1 MGCKID
7 MRSSKTGSVLME
19 FVIVLPIYLILLGF
33 VFMIGE
39 MSLHGVH
46 LAASGDRTIAV
57 TQGGE
62 GFWESGWNLG
72 VAESEIARA
81 ISPSSNHVN
90 QALNY
95 REEGVSANVSRFK
108 REVAGKVENP
118 GFAGSWS
125 WLVASTLRDEYTLTP
140 WTRGMVKT
148 WANMERMVKM
158 TEPLESLGSD
168 TVLSKLFSGVG
179 LGRISMTSKEL
190 GNVNSYAY
198 YTLMRNNKGRKSY
211 RSWGY
216 GQLVDDVASEASW
229 NKHVANEDWGS
240 EIKPDGMTGVDSG
253 APGVVKGPRDFYERH
268 EKFKDWSD

>member
-1 MGCKID
+1 

-33 VFMIGE
+33 VFMVGE

-46 LAASGDRTIAV
+46 LASSGDRTIAV
-57 TQGGE
+57 TQGGD
-62 GFWESGWNLG
+62 GYWDSGWNLNA
-72 VAESEIARA
+72 AESEIARA

-158 TEPLESLGSD
+158 TEPPESLGSD

-179 LGRISMTSKEL
+179 LGRISMTSKDL
-190 GNVNSYAY
+190 GTVNSYAY

-211 RSWGY
+211 RSSGH
-216 GQLVDDVASEASW
+216 GGLVDAAGKGGSW
-229 NKHVANEDWGS
+229 YSCVYDEEWGS
-240 EIKPDGMTGVDSG
+240 EIKPDGMTGVDRG
-253 APGVVKGPRDFYERH
+253 APGVVKGSCDFYERYQ
-268 EKFKDWSD
+268 KFVDWSD

>member
-1 MGCKID
+1 

-57 TQGGE
+57 AQGGE

-108 REVAGKVENP
+108 REVAGKVEDP

-158 TEPLESLGSD
+158 TEPPESLGPD
-168 TVLSKLFSGVG
+168 TVLSRLFSGVG
-179 LGRISMTSKEL
+179 VGRVSMTSKDL
-190 GNVNSYAY
+190 GNVNTYAY
-198 YTLMRNNKGRKSY
+198 YTLMRNNEGRKSY
-211 RSWGY
+211 RSSGH
-216 GQLVDDVASEASW
+216 GGLVDAAGDDGSW
-229 NKHVANEDWGS
+229 YSRVYEEEWGS
-240 EIKPDGMTGVDSG
+240 EIEPDGMTGVDSG
-253 APGVVKGPRDFYERH
+253 LRGKKNDARKSYERYQ
-268 EKFKDWSD
+268 KFKDWSD

>member
-1 MGCKID
+1 
-7 MRSSKTGSVLME
+7 ME

-95 REEGVSANVSRFK
+95 REEGVSAKVSRFK
-108 REVAGKVENP
+108 SEVAGKVVDR
-118 GFAGSWS
+118 GSWS

-158 TEPLESLGSD
+158 TESLESLGSD
-168 TVLSKLFSGVG
+168 TVLSRLFSGVG
-179 LGRISMTSKEL
+179 VGRISMTSKDL
-190 GNVNSYAY
+190 GSVNAYAY
-198 YTLMRNNKGRKSY
+198 YTLMRNNKGRSSY
-211 RSWGY
+211 RSWGH
-216 GQLVDDVASEASW
+216 GAIVDAVASKASW
-229 NKHVANEDWGS
+229 NECVANEGWGS
-240 EIKPDGMTGVDSG
+240 GIDPDGMSGVNSG
-253 APGVVKGPRDFYERH
+253 MPGVVKGPRDFYERH

>member
-1 MGCKID
+1 MRCKID

-33 VFMIGE
+33 VFMLGE

-57 TQGGE
+57 VRGGY
-62 GFWESGWNLG
+62 GFWDSGWNLNA
-72 VAESEIARA
+72 AESEIAKA

-90 QALNY
+90 RALYY
-95 REEGVSANVSRFK
+95 REEGVSAKVSRFK
-108 REVAGKVENP
+108 SEVAGKVVDR
-118 GFAGSWS
+118 GSWS
-125 WLVASTLRDEYTLTP
+125 WLVASTLRDEYALTP

-158 TEPLESLGSD
+158 TEPPESLGSD

-179 LGRISMTSKEL
+179 LGRISMTSKDL
-190 GNVNSYAY
+190 GTVNSYAY
-198 YTLMRNNKGRKSY
+198 YTLMRNNEGRKSY
-211 RSWGY
+211 RSWGD
-216 GQLVDDVASEASW
+216 GWIVDDVASGASW
-229 NKHVANEDWGS
+229 NEHVANEGWGS
-240 EIKPDGMTGVDSG
+240 EIEPDGMTGVDSG
-253 APGVVKGPRDFYERH
+253 APRGGNEYPRPFYERH